1 MPPIT
6 FRVPFAGKIVETRGE
21 RGDTEIDV
29 ARGGGDRDRLCGIE
43 ELQLDVEPGITKIT
57 LVLRDEDRRR
67 RGQAQHADLY
77 LGRIIRPRDAAS
89 HQRQQQSERGAPQSP
104 HSVSSVL
111 YALRD
116 GLILPDEGALPA

>member
-1 MPPIT
+1 M
-6 FRVPFAGKIVETRGE
+6 RVRLRGTASTPLRGE

-67 RGQAQHADLY
+67 
-77 LGRIIRPRDAAS
+77 
-89 HQRQQQSERGAPQSP
+89 
-104 HSVSSVL
+104 
-111 YALRD
+111 
-116 GLILPDEGALPA
+116 